1 MKKNSHLI
9 IFTIAMTFLFIN
21 CGKELKKHE
30 RIIKKSEE
38 EEIKLLLDRI
48 LEINR
53 STPESFSAD
62 FTVDGRFHKNKK
74 FKSIGKVTY
83 KKEPQKMR
91 ISFID
96 YVFKSPITTIVQ
108 DGNVLKFYLPV
119 EKKLYLDNTDTVNL
133 KNYIGINLKFN
144 FIYKFI
150 IGEIPLIE
158 NYKVKQ
164 GLIAKANSKREE
176 EETYIILENSEY
188 YETISLKNN
197 IPNKVLL
204 INKITTKRYEFYLEN
219 PSCKDNWLN
228 YRSLKFISKE
238 NGHRAIIRIT
248 SMKCN
253 IPVNI
258 KKITRIKVSKNT
270 KIIKVQ

>member
-1 MKKNSHLI
+1 MKKSSYLI
-9 IFTIAMTFLFIN
+9 IFTISTIFLSSN

-30 RIIKKSEE
+30 RIIKKHED

-62 FTVDGRFHKNKK
+62 FTVEGRFQKNKK
-74 FKSIGKVTY
+74 FKSIGKLIY

-119 EKKLYLDNTDTVNL
+119 EKKLYLDRTDTVNL
-133 KNYIGINLKFN
+133 KNYIGIDLNFN

-158 NYKVKQ
+158 NYQVKQ
-164 GLIAKANSKREE
+164 GLIAKANSEMKQ
-176 EETYIILENSEY
+176 EETYIILENIKY

-197 IPNKVLL
+197 TPNKVLL
-204 INKITTKRYEFYLEN
+204 INKITKKRYEFYLGN
-219 PSCKDNWLN
+219 ASCKDNWLN
-228 YRSLKFISKE
+228 FRSLKFISKGS
-238 NGHRAIIRIT
+238 GHRAIIKIKKR
-248 SMKCN
+248 KCN
-253 IPVNI
+253 IPVNVR
-258 KKITRIKVSKNT
+258 KITRIKLSKNT
-270 KIIKVQ
+270 KIIKIK